1 MSCSS
6 QSPLAEQVRQVSG
19 WSLMYSSIT
28 PLRRWAMA
36 SFWVCTTMPFSAG
49 VVQDAG

>member
-6 QSPLAEQVRQVSG
+6 QLPLAEQVRQSSG
-19 WSLMYSSIT
+19 WSEMYSSIT
-28 PLRRWAMA
+28 LRR
-36 SFWVCTTMPFSAG
+36 SRQRGVWVRTTMPSTG